1 MLIGLADVS
10 VAYPGTLAL
19 DRVSLEVNAGDVLAV
34 VGANGSGKTT
44 LLTTLCGMRG
54 PSTGALVTDD
64 GPVIF
69 RRPADA
75 LAKGIALVPQE
86 PQLAETLTVWENL
99 LIGTIGLLGA
109 APSRPL
115 RQAARAR
122 IRSALPHVDPD
133 TEAGTLRKADRAVLG
148 LLRALHRS
156 PAVLALDEPT
166 AVLGENSIEV
176 VAAAAAQVQA
186 AGGAIVLVSHRLRDI
201 VQLATRV
208 AVLVDGKLVHDSPIA
223 GVSVEDLVDRIA
235 AGRGATQQLSK
246 SSSPP
251 PASPAVP
258 SSGDNSRVVISGM
271 QTGSGLSVDDL
282 TINPG
287 DILGIAGLAGAGRSR
302 HCRAVS
308 GHEKYRGEITVGGL
322 PAPADPRASRRMGIA
337 YVPED
342 RVREGLFPSLSV
354 ERNLEVGD
362 LVGRSL
368 AAPTAARPSR
378 SATRQ
383 LIDRFGIRTASS
395 DASITS
401 LSGGNQQRVVLA
413 RVLGHRP
420 RLLVVDEPTQG
431 VDRAGRAAIHT
442 MIRDFAESGGAVLL
456 VSSEFE
462 ELQALATRLVVMVDG
477 NIVAH
482 RLPDTPYRELV
493 ALATGAQ
500 IAAIAP
506 DPAAEPGA
514 SS

>member
-19 DRVSLEVNAGDVLAV
+19 DRVSVEVNAGDVLAV

-54 PSTGALVTDD
+54 PSTGALITDD

-109 APSRPL
+109 APNRPR
-115 RQAARAR
+115 RQAAKAR
-122 IRSALPHVDPD
+122 IRSALPHIDPD
-133 TEAGTLRKADRAVLG
+133 AEAGTLRKADRAVLG

-156 PAVLALDEPT
+156 PTVLALDEPT

-201 VQLATRV
+201 MQLATRV

-235 AGRGATQQLSK
+235 AGRGTTQQLDK
-246 SSSPP
+246 STTTP
-251 PASPAVP
+251 PAAPTASE
-258 SSGDNSRVVISGM
+258 DRSRVVISRL

-302 HCRAVS
+302 LCRAVS
-308 GHEKYRGEITVGGL
+308 GHEKYRGEISVDGQ

-342 RVREGLFPSLSV
+342 RVREGVFPSLSV
-354 ERNLEVGD
+354 ERNLEVGE

-368 AAPTAARPSR
+368 AAPVAARPSR

-383 LIDRFGIRTASS
+383 LIDRFGIRTASPDS
-395 DASITS
+395 SITS

-413 RVLGHRP
+413 RVLGHQP

-442 MIRDFAESGGAVLL
+442 IIRDYAESGGSVLL

-477 NIVAH
+477 RIVAH
-482 RLPDTPYRELV
+482 RLPNTPYRELV

-500 IAAIAP
+500 ITAITA
-506 DPAAEPGA
+506 DPATQPRAN
-514 SS
+514 S